1 MLGGETVGVPL
12 RRLRR
17 GRRRGVRVLGHGERP
32 ASAEGSREDHHGEGR
47 RERRRAGR
55 PERVLEQPGAAGG
68 EGVQRGRAQKQ
79 PGKHRKMA
87 GKGKGKIGS
96 TSGPIYERERERWST
111 RKGLRQWRGLLLRRR
126 RVAPRIPL
134 SFLLLRRPPPGSLP
148 SRSWPSARR
157 SSRRSSRIASP
168 SSSAKPDAGRAL
180 KCPSFC

>member
-1 MLGGETVGVPL
+1 MGVLEEIRAVLGGETVGVPL

-32 ASAEGSREDHHGEGR
+32 ASAEGSREDHHGEGP

-68 EGVQRGRAQKQ
+68 EGVQRGREQKQ

-96 TSGPIYERERERWST
+96 TSVPIYEREREREMEHSEGTST
-111 RKGLRQWRGLLLRRR
+111 MERLPCVLLESRTWRVGGDGVACRQAAHQRTR
-126 RVAPRIPL
+126 
-134 SFLLLRRPPPGSLP
+134 
-148 SRSWPSARR
+148 
-157 SSRRSSRIASP
+157 
-168 SSSAKPDAGRAL
+168 
-180 KCPSFC
+180 